1 MTRVRVRGI
10 YSTALTRRLLDAGF
24 DVVDASP
31 PIRERFDADFETAPY
46 EADVWMT
53 PDRQGVGVAG
63 RPDAA
68 DAVLDVVGDAG
79 VDTFTWPDRAA
90 RGAVFN
96 AVVER
101 TMGGGAV
108 VALADDHE
116 GYLPFD
122 AADQHVAEGD
132 HLRVQVQ
139 EPNPWW
145 HRDRPVVGTQ
155 LRAIGGLASLQRGV
169 DALVAGTPDGSS
181 DHELARTTELLPP
194 EVPDHWGVQW
204 HYAAED
210 AGMDALG
217 DALEAVVALANR
229 LEEAAADAPRPADVA
244 PHRVAAP
251 ERTVWTWFGRDSR
264 FALDDARREV
274 TATMPGH
281 HRIKAGSEAASG
293 AVDFAEALGAAPEG
307 FPFGAVTDQ
316 YGPTEGDL
324 VAIEHGKPDGRLI
337 TIGRGEVTA
346 RDREDGRVT
355 VRREMTGGG
364 TYDALGVERERG
376 DVATTRFTEGNWWYP
391 TVYEGTDGHVKGTY
405 LNVSTP
411 VEVFP
416 DAVRYVDLHVD
427 VVKHADGTVD
437 VVDEDELRD
446 CVDAGHVSEALA
458 ERALDVAERVRAAV
472 SDDD

>member
-10 YSTALTRRLLDAGF
+10 YSTALTQRLLDAGF

-31 PIRERFDADFETAPY
+31 PIRERFDADFQTEPY
-46 EADVWMT
+46 DVDVAMT
-53 PDRQGVGVAG
+53 PDRQGVGISGA
-63 RPDAA
+63 PDAA
-68 DAVLDVVGDAG
+68 DDVVELLADTGI
-79 VDTFTWPDRAA
+79 DTFVWPDRAA

-101 TMGGGAV
+101 TVGGGAV

-122 AADQHVAEGD
+122 AAGQHVEEGD
-132 HLRVQVQ
+132 HLRVQVH

-155 LRAIGGLASLQRGV
+155 LRAIGGLADLERGV
-169 DALVAGTPDGSS
+169 DSLVAGTPDGSHE
-181 DHELARTTELLPP
+181 HELARTTELLSTDVP
-194 EVPDHWGVQW
+194 ENWGVYW

-210 AGMDALG
+210 ASMDTLG
-217 DALEAVVALANR
+217 DALDGLVRRATQLAEAL
-229 LEEAAADAPRPADVA
+229 ADAPRPSERAPYRVVA
-244 PHRVAAP
+244 PK
-251 ERTVWTWFGRDSR
+251 RTVWVWFGRESR

-281 HRIKAGSEAASG
+281 HRIKASHEEASG
-293 AVDFAEALGAAPEG
+293 AVDFAESLGVEADS

-316 YGPTEGDL
+316 FGPTEGDL
-324 VAIEHGKPDGRLI
+324 VAIQHGKPDGRRI
-337 TIGRGEVTA
+337 TIGRGEVVE
-346 RDREDGRVT
+346 RDVEKQRVT
-355 VRREMTGGG
+355 VRREMSPGGA
-364 TYDALGVERERG
+364 YDALGVERERG
-376 DVATTRFTEGNWWYP
+376 DVATTRFVEGRWWYP
-391 TVYEGTDGHVKGTY
+391 TVYKGTDGHVKGTY

-427 VVKHADGTVD
+427 VVKHADGTVEL
-437 VVDEDELRD
+437 VDEDELEE
-446 CVDAGHVSEALA
+446 CVDAGLVTEALA
-458 ERALDVAERVRAAV
+458 DRAMDVAERVRDAV
-472 SDDD
+472 EN